1 MASMIREWKS
11 FDEAN
16 ITVESVTN
24 PQGVKEC
31 YMRGIFIQA
40 DQRNLN
46 ERVYPLNEITRAVMS
61 MNERLRSGQSIPG
74 EMDHPDTLTIN
85 LDRVSH
91 TITEM
96 GMNGSNGIGALRLVP
111 TPSGQIIRS
120 LIENGIKLGVSSRGS
135 GNVDHRGYVSD
146 FEIITVDIVA
156 QPSAPEAYPTPVF
169 ESLYK
174 TGGYKLMEYKA
185 NNVLHNVPGAEKDLH
200 EEIHAFF
207 KHLRNNS

>member
-1 MASMIREWKS
+1 
-11 FDEAN
+11 
-16 ITVESVTN
+16 
-24 PQGVKEC
+24 
-31 YMRGIFIQA
+31 
-40 DQRNLN
+40 
-46 ERVYPLNEITRAVMS
+46 MS

-96 GMNGSNGIGALRLVP
+96 GMNGLNGIGALRLVP

-120 LIENGIKLGVSSRGS
+120 LIESGIKLGVSSRGS

-185 NNVLHNVPGAEKDLH
+185 NNVLRNVPGAEKDLH

>member
-1 MASMIREWKS
+1 M
-11 FDEAN
+11 
-16 ITVESVTN
+16 
-24 PQGVKEC
+24 Q
-31 YMRGIFIQA
+31 
-40 DQRNLN
+40 
-46 ERVYPLNEITRAVMS
+46 
-61 MNERLRSGQSIPG
+61 
-74 EMDHPDTLTIN
+74 
-85 LDRVSH
+85 
-91 TITEM
+91 
-96 GMNGSNGIGALRLVP
+96 GSNGIGALRLVP

-120 LIENGIKLGVSSRGS
+120 LIESGIKLGVSSRGS